1 MATTPARPYNSPAR
15 RRQADATR
23 TQILDAART
32 LLAAHGYDGATV
44 DAIARAAG
52 VAVPT
57 VYAAFGSKRG
67 IVAELM
73 DRARFG
79 PAYEAAVAGALAST
93 DPARRLA
100 LVARVA
106 RTIYTAER
114 AEFDALRGLGAVAP
128 ELAALQREAE
138 DRRRVAQRPVID
150 DLADAH
156 RLRPDLDREA
166 ARDILWTLTARETYR
181 LLVVEREWS
190 ADRYEAW
197 LAELLT
203 TSLLAPVKA
212 AASPRKPAAKPKPG
226 PRSKR

>member
-23 TQILDAART
+23 TQILDAARG

-44 DAIARAAG
+44 EAIARAAG

-79 PAYEAAVAGALAST
+79 PAYEAAVADALASP
-93 DPARRLA
+93 DPVRRLA
-100 LVARVA
+100 LVARIA

-114 AEFDALRGLGAVAP
+114 VEFDALRGLGAVAP

-138 DRRRVAQRPVID
+138 DQRRVAQRPVID
-150 DLADAH
+150 DLVAAR
-156 RLRPDLDREA
+156 RLRPGLDPEA
-166 ARDILWTLTARETYR
+166 ARDILWTLTARETWR
-181 LLVVEREWS
+181 LLCVERQWS
-190 ADRYEAW
+190 GERYEAW
-197 LAELLT
+197 LADLLI
-203 TSLLAPVKA
+203 TSLLAPKTTPTT
-212 AASPRKPAAKPKPG
+212 PRKKPPTRRPALK
-226 PRSKR
+226 